1 MLAQLDACQDKKH
14 SNHLKC
20 KSRETMAAVVL
31 PMKVVMQTQ
40 HKRKAFATWQTD
52 NSADRAEQAFATVPF
67 CH

>member
-1 MLAQLDACQDKKH
+1 
-14 SNHLKC
+14 
-20 KSRETMAAVVL
+20 MAAVVL